1 MNTLIKYLYQIRIL
15 VPDAKKLDKWII
27 DNRINDVQFASRIGD
42 YKVRLL
48 LIDKLSEQLGNTDF
62 QAIMIDFVSDMV
74 PIVSKKAISVLNAHS
89 SVLKNDTLW
98 MISEKEKYW
107 IEEEN
112 KPKPEKKKVKFDQTW
127 KDNEDKM
134 IHLKQVRQ
142 QLKKSM
148 YGERW
153 M

>member
-1 MNTLIKYLYQIRIL
+1 MNTLIKYLYKIKIL
-15 VPDAKKLDKWII
+15 VPDDQKLDKWIY
-27 DNRINDVQFASRIGD
+27 DNRISDVQFASKIGD
-42 YKVRLL
+42 YKARLL
-48 LIDKLSEQLGNTDF
+48 LIDKLSKQLENLDF
-62 QAIMIDFVSDMV
+62 QSIMIDFVNDKV
-74 PIVSKKAISVLNAHS
+74 PIVSKKAMSVLNAHS
-89 SVLKNDTLW
+89 SMLDNDTLRI
-98 MISEKEKYW
+98 ISEKEKYW
-107 IEEEN
+107 IEQES

-134 IHLKQVRQ
+134 VRLKQVRQ